1 MKAVLALL
9 LLGAASAAVVPLTYT
24 AGTYPFAG
32 GFVPYNAGVFPF
44 SAGVLPYS
52 YGVQP
57 ITYVAKPVTTHV
69 VQPGYVAQTKGSTHI
84 APLPSG
90 LGYASHHIN
99 RRPRHPV
106 GTTALDDDL
115 WPRLLARESPA
126 KGSPPE
132 EVSRRDALVPRD
144 APWSHGTRM
153 SSF

>member
-1 MKAVLALL
+1 MNSLYAKRRLTRGPLPPPLSQAILALC

-99 RRPRHPV
+99 V
-106 GTTALDDDL
+106 A
-115 WPRLLARESPA
+115 
-126 KGSPPE
+126 
-132 EVSRRDALVPRD
+132 D
-144 APWSHGTRM
+144 APGTQ
-153 SSF
+153 

>member
-1 MKAVLALL
+1 MKAVLALC

-32 GFVPYNAGVFPF
+32 GFVPYNAARFPF

-57 ITYVAKPVTTHV
+57 ITYVAKPVTTQV

-99 RRPRHPV
+99 GRPPLTTTCGHACSRGRVLRRGV
-106 GTTALDDDL
+106 
-115 WPRLLARESPA
+115 LLRKSPGA
-126 KGSPPE
+126 
-132 EVSRRDALVPRD
+132 
-144 APWSHGTRM
+144 TRWCHAM
-153 SSF
+153 PLGATEQECPHSENCLL